1 MTHFLSGIPYHSEGL
16 IIQWIYNCTQNKS
29 PDVNISLEPYLSM
42 KNDEQRILLSKLRI
56 SNHNLEIE
64 RGRHR
69 GLQAKERI
77 CKLCLKEVEDE
88 FHFLLK
94 CEVLQNVRTPFIDLI
109 NNNTYNFKHLD
120 IREQCI
126 WLMSN
131 EDNFII
137 NQLSNIILKLHSSR
151 NDIIQN

>member
-16 IIQWIYNCTQNKS
+16 IIQCIYNGTQNKS

-109 NNNTYNFKHLD
+109 NNNNYNFKHLD
-120 IREQCI
+120 IRE
-126 WLMSN
+126 
-131 EDNFII
+131 
-137 NQLSNIILKLHSSR
+137 
-151 NDIIQN
+151 